1 MSGVTEREAL
11 LNALRDQR
19 NRVLR
24 AVAGLPDAALRQP
37 VLRSGRTCL
46 GLVQHLALD
55 VERFWF
61 RAVLAGEAV
70 DLCSEGEAWRVDSA
84 TPASAVLDTYREDL
98 READRVLHRM
108 NSMGSQHGGPQR
120 SSPTCRC
127 ETSARPSWRC
137 SWRRPANAGHLDAV
151 RELLDGHQDL
161 VLT

>member
-19 NRVLR
+19 NHVLR

-84 TPASAVLDTYREDL
+84 TPASAVLDTYREEI
-98 READRVLHRM
+98 RQADRVLNRM
-108 NSMGSQHGGPQR
+108 SFDG
-120 SSPTCRC
+120 
-127 ETSARPSWRC
+127 E
-137 SWRRPANAGHLDAV
+137 PA
-151 RELLDGHQDL
+151 
-161 VLT
+161 